1 MRIKIY
7 ILAILSL
14 LSFIANAQKDGDEE
28 YMNFERNYNELLQSY
43 YIQTNE
49 KALNERFNQSGYT
62 SSSRTAASVPDYVYE
77 NRLKSLPSA
86 VDLVYNQRV
95 RNHIIFYVDR
105 MNRSVSIMLGL
116 SKYYFPIFENI
127 LDSYGVPTDL
137 KYLVVIESAFNPKAV
152 SVAGASGLW
161 QFMYATGKMYD
172 LRENSIVDD
181 RRDPIKATVAA
192 AKYLRDLYNIY
203 NDWSLVLAAYN
214 CGPGNVNKAMKRS
227 GRNNFW
233 DIYNYLPRE
242 TRNYVPAFIA
252 ATYVMN
258 FYSEHGIRPAELTQP
273 LSLVSDTVMVNKDVY
288 FGQIADVLQIPEKE
302 IESLNP
308 QYKMSYIPG
317 TQGKYSLKLPFE
329 YIDKFIENE
338 DSISNYKLE
347 QFANTSVDESEQNEA
362 VYVSKT
368 VYHKVKKREGWSSI
382 AKKYGVTVSE
392 LRSWNRKVRK
402 NKLRVGTMLAVKQ
415 KVLVQK
421 DKVIDRD
428 DEEKK
433 SAFDQDDMLKADNS
447 DNQQEV
453 FSKKSNVAKQEKKV
467 GKDSDNKSKT
477 TQSSKNDNRVAADKG
492 KKVSQ
497 TANKKKDELK
507 STEKDRKQERIAD
520 KNDSKSESDSK
531 STAVKEKNKNK
542 AGSKQSEKSKAK
554 KSRTYVVKSGETIS
568 SIAKKHGLT
577 EKELIKLNG
586 MNKKSADKIRVGQK
600 IKVK

>member
-329 YIDKFIENE
+329 YIDRFIENE

-347 QFANTSVDESEQNEA
+347 QFANTSVDDSEQNDA

-542 AGSKQSEKSKAK
+542 AGSKQSEKTKAK
-554 KSRTYVVKSGETIS
+554 KYRTYVVKSGETIS